1 MERKKTEQKVRS
13 FLRTKGSVHAA
24 AGKKWM
30 AWLLVFAMVFSLIGC
45 SGKADTA
52 GSDKAEKNAAETAK
66 QEGAADSGQKEI
78 TVNLHY
84 LREDDTYDGWNVWFW
99 SDGDGS
105 AYEFQE
111 EKKDDKGAV
120 ASITLPSET
129 MQLGFI
135 VRLNEWEAKDTDGDR
150 FVDLAE
156 VLNGTVDVYV
166 TSGKEEFDVELGED
180 VETGI
185 TLYDARVKDDYQTM
199 EFKVSGELSQE
210 EIEGIQILDG
220 ELKAMDTEKIS
231 VSKKNGTAKI
241 TGTFEKRGDYYVTLK
256 DKAPVKAGMPDIY
269 STEEFE
275 EQYAYTGDDLGASW
289 TKEATT
295 FKVWAPTA
303 DAVSVNLYKDGKA
316 GVEDKLET
324 LEMTTGEKGVW
335 SVEKDG
341 DLNGVYYTYTVKVD
355 GMENEACDPY
365 AKSTGV
371 NGDRA
376 MVLDMASTD
385 PKGWDKDERPN
396 RDLKITDAFIYELQV
411 RDLSSHESAG
421 IANVGKFLGL
431 TETGTATPN
440 GTATGLDHIK
450 ELGITHVHLNPVFDF
465 ATVDETKL
473 DTPQYNWGYD
483 PKNYNVPEGSYSTD
497 PYHGEVRVN
506 EFKQMVQAMHENGLS
521 VVLDVVYNHT
531 YSGEDYCFNKI
542 VPGYFHRINADGT
555 WSDGSGCGNDVAS
568 ERAMVS
574 KYIVDSVTYWAR
586 EYHVDGFRFDLVGL
600 TDVDTINAIRASLNE
615 IDPSIIM
622 YGEGWDMATD
632 VTKPDVKLA
641 IQENAPEMEG
651 MALFSDNIRDGIKG
665 SVFEAEEP
673 GYVNGDGEGYGTIMK
688 SVRGKPG
695 WSLNGTQVINY
706 ASCHDNLT
714 LWDKINSTNPDD
726 TLEERIKENLLSAS
740 IVYTS
745 QGVPFILAGEEM
757 LRSKVKEDGTFDE
770 NSYASPDSVNSI
782 QWDSLEEENNKMVYE
797 FYKGLIAF
805 RKAHDS
811 LRMEN
816 VTLDQIEFYEQEQPE
831 VIAYEIAP
839 ESLGAAGNL
848 FVIYNPFHED
858 TAVTL
863 PDGNWDV
870 YVKGTTA
877 GNEVLETVSGEVQVE
892 AISALVLVKE

>member
-1 MERKKTEQKVRS
+1 MSK
-13 FLRTKGSVHAA
+13 L
-24 AGKKWM
+24 KKWT
-30 AWLLVFAMVFSLIGC
+30 ALLLVWVMVFSLAGC
-45 SGKADTA
+45 SAKTDTAENGKADTQTSTEES
-52 GSDKAEKNAAETAK
+52 GKDTA
-66 QEGAADSGQKEI
+66 QDNQSQEI

-84 LREDDTYDGWNVWFW
+84 LREDDNYDGWNVWFW
-99 SDGDGS
+99 SSGDGS
-105 AYEFQE
+105 AYPFDES
-111 EKKDDKGAV
+111 KKDEKGAV
-120 ASITLPSET
+120 TSITLEPAT

-135 VRLNEWEAKDTDGDR
+135 VRLNEWEAKDTEADR

-156 VLNGTVDVYV
+156 VLSGTVDVYV
-166 TSGKEEFDVELGED
+166 TSGKEDFEVELGED
-180 VETGI
+180 VVTGI
-185 TLYDARVKDDYQTM
+185 SLYDAKVKDDYQTM
-199 EFKVSGELSQE
+199 EFKVSGELTQE

-231 VSKKNGTAKI
+231 VSNKKGTAKI
-241 TGTFEKRGDYYVTLK
+241 TGTFEERGNYYVTLK
-256 DKAPVKAGMPDIY
+256 EGAPVKAGMPDIY
-269 STEEFE
+269 STEKFE
-275 EQYAYTGDDLGASW
+275 DQYTYTGDDLGANW

-295 FKVWAPTA
+295 FKLWAPTA
-303 DAVSVNLYKDGKA
+303 DKVSVNLYKEGEA
-316 GVEDKLET
+316 GVDDKLET
-324 LEMTTGEKGVW
+324 LEMTQGEKGVW
-335 SVEKDG
+335 SVEKTG
-341 DLNGVYYTYTVKVD
+341 DLNGVYYTYTVQVD
-355 GMENEACDPY
+355 GEENEACDPY
-365 AKSTGV
+365 AKTTGV

-376 MVLDMASTD
+376 MVIDMESTN
-385 PKGWDKDERPN
+385 PEGWEEDVRPN
-396 RDLKITDAFIYELQV
+396 TDLKITDAFIYELQV
-411 RDLSSHESAG
+411 RDLSADESSG
-421 IANVGKFLGL
+421 ISNVGKFLGL

-440 GTATGLDHIK
+440 GTPTGIDHMK

-465 ATVDETKL
+465 ATIDETKL
-473 DTPQYNWGYD
+473 DTAQYNWGYD

-506 EFKQMVQAMHENGLS
+506 EFKQMVQTMHENGLS

-531 YSGEDYCFNKI
+531 YSGEDYCYNQI
-542 VPGYFHRINADGT
+542 VPGYFHRISEDGT
-555 WSDGSGCGNDVAS
+555 WSNGSGCGNDVAS

-574 KYIVDSVTYWAR
+574 KYIVDSVTYWAK
-586 EYHVDGFRFDLVGL
+586 EYHIDGFRFDLVGL
-600 TDVDTINAIRASLNE
+600 TDVDTINAIRASLDE

-641 IQENAPEMEG
+641 TQENAPEMEG

-757 LRSKVKEDGTFDE
+757 LRTKVKADGTFDE

-782 QWDSLEEENNKMVYE
+782 KWSSLEEDNTKLVYE

-805 RKAHDS
+805 RKAHES

-816 VTLDQIEFYEQEQPE
+816 VTLDQIKFYEQERPE
-831 VIAYEIAP
+831 VIAYEVAP
-839 ESLGAAGNL
+839 ESTGASGNI

-858 TAVTL
+858 VTVTL
-863 PDGNWDV
+863 PEGEWDV

-877 GNEVLETVSGEVQVE
+877 GNEVLETVSGDVTVE
-892 AISALVLVKE
+892 AISAMVFVKK